1 MTRPVCVIGNLN
13 IDLIIRGIDRMPVW
27 GQEVFGD
34 SHVAASAG
42 QAGYLSMALAG
53 LGLPV
58 TLISCLGDDPFGGQI
73 ATDLRRMNIGLDDVE
88 RLPKTPTAITV
99 GIVRPDGERAFV
111 SDFTPLNRFDRA
123 LVERHRSAILPAS
136 TLCLVGIFCLPRF
149 DLASMADILRSARQR
164 GQSTVLDTGWDPEN
178 WPDEHLAAVRNLLRW
193 TEIFLPNLDEA
204 RAITGLDT
212 PLDAARALQ
221 ALGPSTVVVKCGAE
235 GSLAVAGDTSIA
247 VPVYPTKVVDAVGAG
262 DVFDAGFL
270 LGQIGGATLEDSLRL
285 GNATA
290 SIYVSRIESRFPSE
304 EEVRTR
310 MSTRTTIADSA
321 S

>member
-13 IDLIIRGIDRMPVW
+13 IDLIIRGIDRMPAW

-42 QAGYLSMALAG
+42 QAGYLSMTLAG

-58 TLISCLGDDPFGGQI
+58 TLISCLGDDRFGDQI
-73 ATDLRRMNIGLDDVE
+73 AADLTRMGIALDDVE
-88 RLPKTPTAITV
+88 RLPDTPTAITV

-111 SDFTPLNRFDRA
+111 SDFTPLDCFDHA
-123 LVERHRSAILPAS
+123 LVERHRAAIVPAS
-136 TLCLVGIFCLPRF
+136 TLCLVGIFCLPNF
-149 DLASMADILRSARQR
+149 DLADMTTLFRSARQR
-164 GQSTVLDTGWDPEN
+164 GQSTVLDTGWDPTN
-178 WPDEHLAAVRNLLRW
+178 WPEEHLAALRKLLQW
-193 TEIFLPNLDEA
+193 TDIFLPNHDEA

-212 PLDAARALQ
+212 PVDSARALME
-221 ALGPSTVVVKCGAE
+221 LGPTTVVVKCGAD
-235 GSLAVAGDTSIA
+235 GSLAVTRDELVT
-247 VPVYPTKVVDAVGAG
+247 VPAYPTDVIDAVGAG
-262 DVFDAGFL
+262 DAFDAGFL
-270 LGQIGGATLEDSLRL
+270 LGHLSGASLETSLQL

-290 SIYVSRIESRFPSE
+290 SIYVSRMESRFPTE

-310 MSTRTTIADSA
+310 MSSRTIIADAA

>member
-13 IDLIIRGIDRMPVW
+13 IDLIVRGIDRMPVW

-53 LGLPV
+53 LGVPV
-58 TLISCLGDDPFGGQI
+58 SLVSCLGDDRFGDQI
-73 ATDLRRMNIGLDDVE
+73 AADLTRAGIALDDVE
-88 RLPKTPTAITV
+88 RLPNTPTAITV

-123 LVERHRSAILPAS
+123 LVERHRAAILPAGA
-136 TLCLVGIFCLPRF
+136 LCLVGIFCLPKF
-149 DLASMADILRSARQR
+149 DLAGMADILRAARRR
-164 GQSTVLDTGWDPEN
+164 GQSTVLDTGWDPAN

-193 TEIFLPNLDEA
+193 TEIFVPNHDEA
-204 RAITGLDT
+204 RAITGLDS
-212 PLDAARALQ
+212 PADAARAL
-221 ALGPSTVVVKCGAE
+221 AELGPSTVVIKCGAE
-235 GSLAVAGDTSIA
+235 GSLAIAGDELIVA
-247 VPVYPTKVVDAVGAG
+247 PAYPTTVVDAVGAG
-262 DVFDAGFL
+262 DAFDAGFL
-270 LGQIGGATLEDSLRL
+270 LGHLGGASLEESLQL

-310 MSTRTTIADSA
+310 MSSRTTIADSA